1 MTADELPLRRAVLGE
16 SVSGDILE
24 GIRPDGQVT
33 TVLAS
38 AAPPFD
44 EQGRARGAVG
54 AFVDITEQMRA
65 ENELRKQ
72 SVELSAVNKE
82 LEAFNSAVAHD
93 LRAPLRHIHG
103 FAQIL
108 ADDAGPKQHLK
119 TIQNSANHRRQLL
132 EDLLNLSKLGRQ
144 ELHKQLCGW
153 NSLIE
158 EVLVK
163 LEPGCKDRE
172 IEWRIAEL
180 PFIECDPALM
190 KQVLFNLLGNA
201 LKFTRT
207 RERAIIEIG
216 QSTIGAVPA
225 IFIRDNGVGFSM
237 KYVEKL
243 FGLFQRLHREEDFE
257 GTGVGLA
264 IVQRIVHRH
273 DGRVR
278 AEAELNKGATFYLNV
293 DPGKADSKQ
302 LIATDAA
309 S

>member
-108 ADDAGPKQHLK
+108 ADDAGPKQNLK

-144 ELHKQLCGW
+144 ELHKQVGILNPHPRPSRALLPHIDFIKQIRAG
-153 NSLIE
+153 
-158 EVLVK
+158 VLNT
-163 LEPGCKDRE
+163 
-172 IEWRIAEL
+172 AQ
-180 PFIECDPALM
+180 FPATL
-190 KQVLFNLLGNA
+190 
-201 LKFTRT
+201 
-207 RERAIIEIG
+207 
-216 QSTIGAVPA
+216 
-225 IFIRDNGVGFSM
+225 
-237 KYVEKL
+237 
-243 FGLFQRLHREEDFE
+243 
-257 GTGVGLA
+257 
-264 IVQRIVHRH
+264 
-273 DGRVR
+273 
-278 AEAELNKGATFYLNV
+278 
-293 DPGKADSKQ
+293 
-302 LIATDAA
+302 TDAHGTFTKPA
-309 S
+309 TW